1 MRLSRPLAALGVA
14 LVSIVAT
21 PGPAD
26 AQATEQITSYVVDI
40 SLLPD
45 SQMFVRETI
54 TYDFGSNE
62 RHGIFRTI
70 PVRFP
75 HDNKYDRVYR
85 ISDVEVQTASGTPGQ
100 VEISDSGSNKVFK
113 IGDPDKTITGRH
125 VYEIRYRVRGA
136 LNGFEDHDELY
147 WNALGN
153 DWSVSVLESSA
164 SVRAPAPITR
174 VACFAGPDGSTLPC
188 DSPTISPG
196 GEARFTQGPLDAGGG
211 LTVVA
216 AIPKGVFSDVAP
228 ILDERWSLQRA
239 FAVTPLTVGGAGLLG
254 VLGLGWIGWRLWRHG
269 RDRRLAGPLGEM
281 EEPTPLFEDV
291 PSPVE
296 YRPPEGLRPAQIGV
310 LLDEV
315 ANPVD
320 VTATIVDLA
329 VRGYLV
335 IEEIPKSWVFGKDD
349 WRLVRK
355 KPSDDDLAPYEKK
368 LHDSLFEDNP
378 DGSVTLGGLKN
389 KFFDD
394 LKEVQTL
401 LYEDCMQGKWFTRRP
416 DSVRNAYLAGGIV
429 LIVAGIGL
437 TVLLAARTHAALV
450 GIPVV
455 LIGLVMV
462 ATHRWMPARTA
473 KGTQGLARIRG
484 FRRFIETAQAE
495 RLQFAEEE
503 NIFAKYLPYAIVF
516 GATKKWMKAFEDL
529 GDTPATTG
537 GMSWYSS
544 SRPFNAGEFSDSISS
559 FSSRTSGT
567 IVSTPSSSGRSG
579 FGGGGSSGG
588 GGGGGGGGSW

>member
-1 MRLSRPLAALGVA
+1 MRAVRAFAGA
-14 LVSIVAT
+14 IVAVVLWAA
-21 PGPAD
+21 PAG
-26 AQATEQITSYVVDI
+26 AQTGERIASYTAELTIEADGD
-40 SLLPD
+40 LL
-45 SQMFVRETI
+45 VRETI
-54 TYDFGSNE
+54 FYDFAGNE

-75 HDNKYDRVYR
+75 HDNEFDRIYKVV
-85 ISDVEVQTASGTPGQ
+85 DVEVTSQSAPDDLE
-100 VEISDSGSNKVFK
+100 VSDEGGNKVFR
-113 IGDPDKTITGRH
+113 IGDPDRTISGRH
-125 VYEIRYRVRGA
+125 RYQIDYRVEGA
-136 LNGFEDHDELY
+136 LNGFDDHDELY

-153 DWSVSVLESSA
+153 DWTVPVDSVQAL
-164 SVRAPAPITR
+164 VRAPAAVTK
-174 VACFAGPDGSTLPC
+174 VACFAGPEGSTLPC
-188 DSPTISPG
+188 DSASI
-196 GEARFTQGPLDAGGG
+196 GEDGTARFVQGPLDTGGA

-216 AIPKGVFSDVAP
+216 ALPKGAVAEVGP
-228 ILDERWSLQRA
+228 ILDERWSLRRA
-239 FAVTPLTVGGAGLLG
+239 FAVTPATVSGAALLGLLG
-254 VLGLGWIGWRLWRHG
+254 FGWVGWRLWKHG
-269 RDRRLAGPLGEM
+269 RDRRLAGPLGDT
-281 EEPTPLFEDV
+281 EEPMPLFEDT

-335 IEEIPKSWVFGKDD
+335 IEEIPKSWIFGKDD
-349 WRLVRK
+349 WRLIRQK
-355 KPSDDDLAPYEKK
+355 EADADLVPYEKK
-368 LHDSLFEDNP
+368 LLDSLFEDNP
-378 DGSVTLGGLKN
+378 DGSVTLASLKN
-389 KFFDD
+389 KFFED
-394 LKEVQTL
+394 LKEVQAL
-401 LYEDCMQGKWFTRRP
+401 LYKDCLEGKWFTRRP
-416 DSVRNAYLAGGIV
+416 DSVRNSYLAGGIV
-429 LIVAGIGL
+429 LLIAGIGL
-437 TVLLAARTHAALV
+437 TVLLAARTHAALL

-455 LIGLVMV
+455 LTGLFVV
-462 ATHRWMPARTA
+462 TTHRWMPARTA
-473 KGTQGLARIRG
+473 SGARALGRIRG

-529 GDTPATTG
+529 GDTPARTG
-537 GMSWYSS
+537 DMGWYSS
-544 SRPFNAGEFSDSISS
+544 PHPFDGGRFSDSMQS
-559 FSSRTSGT
+559 FTTRTSGT